1 MNLLPYFESILQQD
15 EAPVVV
21 CDLDHNIIFMNHS
34 AEKMYPEIQTGAHI
48 FQCHPD
54 YANQKIIEVVNWFAQ
69 DQMNNTVHT
78 FYNQKLNKD
87 VYMVALRDQSQKL
100 IGYYEK
106 HIFRTTDDTPFY
118 DYGSGE

>member
-15 EAPVVV
+15 TAPVVV

-34 AEKMYPEIQTGAHI
+34 AEKMYPKIQTEACI

-54 YANQKIIEVVNWFAQ
+54 DANQKIIEVVNWFAQ
-69 DQMNNTVHT
+69 DPRNNTVHT

-87 VYMVALRDQSQKL
+87 VYMIALRDQSQKL

-106 HIFRTTDDTPFY
+106 HIFRTPDDTPFY
-118 DYGSGE
+118 DYG